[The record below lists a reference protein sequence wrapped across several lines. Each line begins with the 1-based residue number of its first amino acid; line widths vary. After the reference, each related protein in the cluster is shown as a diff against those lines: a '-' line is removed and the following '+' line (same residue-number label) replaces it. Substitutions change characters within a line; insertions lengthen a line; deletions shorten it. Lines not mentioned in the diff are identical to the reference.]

1 MSALLAH
8 LTIAQLYR
16 CSWQIEPFFKW
27 IKQLLRIKAFYG
39 TSENV
44 VRIQVWIAV
53 AVPVLVAMNSIPFC
67 FARHNCFRRLC
78 AHPLGHASG
87 RGTHRSPMAARQ
99 DASIL

>member
-67 FARHNCFRRLC
+67 FARHNCFRWRC
-78 AHPLGHASG
+78 AHPLGHARG
-87 RGTHRSPMAARQ
+87 RGAHRSPMAALQ